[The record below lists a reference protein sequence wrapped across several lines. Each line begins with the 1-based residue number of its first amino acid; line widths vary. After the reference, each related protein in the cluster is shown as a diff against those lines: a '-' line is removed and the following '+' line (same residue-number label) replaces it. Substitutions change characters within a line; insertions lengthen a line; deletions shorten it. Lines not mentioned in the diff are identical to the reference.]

1 LYYFLTFFASSDVNR
16 TSVKVSLQQ
25 RDLPLTTNVSLN
37 GYEWEKYAEKRL
49 LKMFLTEDEV
59 LMGKRH

>member
-1 LYYFLTFFASSDVNR
+1 VVCFSYISFANNNLKRS
-16 TSVKVSLQQ
+16 SVKVL
-25 RDLPLTTNVSLN
+25 LPLKKNIFIKLLSN
-37 GYEWEKYAEKRL
+37 YGAKHL